1 MKLLTY
7 LVKKISTLILTLWM
21 ISISLFFLQ
30 KNVAGDVVLL
40 QNKARSG
47 GSFYIHPLAAEKVYR
62 GEAVRL
68 NLDKPL
74 FYFSLKARLIPD
86 TFYRIQYP
94 EAQKIQKSLLLQTG
108 NWPLVQD
115 YFQALTNFYEKVARS
130 SQPVSDQFWKIRLQE
145 MALSD
150 NVADLRS
157 KMKVPQKMRGSFES
171 EYGRI
176 NKMLSGLSKNTPSFF
191 DWFPVIHW
199 YGSDNQYHQWFVKV
213 TSGDFGISSRDGRLV
228 KEKIKEA
235 LPWTLWVNGLAIGLA
250 YLISFPLG
258 IFMALLPGS
267 LWTKGVNNILLVLYA
282 LPAFWIGSLL
292 LSQATLPDAPF
303 SFFSISGWSYL
314 QQNGG
319 FIAQPLPFLLQLSL
333 PVFCMTYG
341 ITAYLTNYMQSSF
354 LKVLKE
360 PYILYAGTKGI
371 SGFRLHFRHVLPNA
385 LLPQI
390 VFFAGVIPAL
400 VTGSV
405 VVEVI
410 FNIPGMGRLFLDSM
424 LSQDWTTVYT
434 FVLLI
439 ALLTALGLIVSD
451 VLLVL
456 SDPRIRISSANR
468 EAL

>member
-1 MKLLTY
+1 
-7 LVKKISTLILTLWM
+7 
-21 ISISLFFLQ
+21 
-30 KNVAGDVVLL
+30 
-40 QNKARSG
+40 
-47 GSFYIHPLAAEKVYR
+47 
-62 GEAVRL
+62 
-68 NLDKPL
+68 
-74 FYFSLKARLIPD
+74 
-86 TFYRIQYP
+86 
-94 EAQKIQKSLLLQTG
+94 
-108 NWPLVQD
+108 
-115 YFQALTNFYEKVARS
+115 
-130 SQPVSDQFWKIRLQE
+130 
-145 MALSD
+145 
-150 NVADLRS
+150 
-157 KMKVPQKMRGSFES
+157 
-171 EYGRI
+171 
-176 NKMLSGLSKNTPSFF
+176 
-191 DWFPVIHW
+191 
-199 YGSDNQYHQWFVKV
+199 
-213 TSGDFGISSRDGRLV
+213 
-228 KEKIKEA
+228 
-235 LPWTLWVNGLAIGLA
+235 
-250 YLISFPLG
+250 
-258 IFMALLPGS
+258 
-267 LWTKGVNNILLVLYA
+267 
-282 LPAFWIGSLL
+282 
-292 LSQATLPDAPF
+292 
-303 SFFSISGWSYL
+303 
-314 QQNGG
+314 
-319 FIAQPLPFLLQLSL
+319 
-333 PVFCMTYG
+333 MTYG